1 MLVGKRQ
8 TQHWM
13 ETANWENPK
22 SSPKLQLG
30 DQLSN
35 ILYDQTL
42 ALLCDFIK
50 QFLGLFLSPLIGAK
64 FRLAHKNSDVSV
76 HVQYNQLQFIYKE
89 NFSLPPDV
97 DSTQG
102 SFSIY
107 LY

>member
-1 MLVGKRQ
+1 MR
-8 TQHWM
+8 TS
-13 ETANWENPK
+13 NWENPK

-97 DSTQG
+97 DSTQVALNSLFING
-102 SFSIY
+102 VN
-107 LY
+107 

>member
-1 MLVGKRQ
+1 MR
-8 TQHWM
+8 TS
-13 ETANWENPK
+13 NWENPK
-22 SSPKLQLG
+22 SSLKLQLG